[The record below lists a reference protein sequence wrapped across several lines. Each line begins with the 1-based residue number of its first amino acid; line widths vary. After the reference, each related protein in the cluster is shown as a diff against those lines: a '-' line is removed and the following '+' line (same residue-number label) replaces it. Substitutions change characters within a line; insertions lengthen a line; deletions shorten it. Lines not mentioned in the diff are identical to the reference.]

1 MGARVKVVQQNDA
14 FIRQGE
20 WLFVPVPGLFVE
32 EKRIL
37 RHEPLRRRGVE
48 AHVVE
53 ELFRTG
59 GEAVYFS
66 ASKRRV
72 LTVPQFRKLLRER
85 PAAVREDWRIR
96 QREMAAYGRGTVVHP
111 NHRALTLAGWH
122 LILKDT
128 ETCDTARRSP
138 RRGPAGSFFSPLRN
152 IHIAVRRALRFSSL
166 QS

>member
-1 MGARVKVVQQNDA
+1 MNTPRHKNQCARSGVQGTVVQQNEA

-20 WLFVPVPGLFVE
+20 WLFVPVPGLCVE

-72 LTVPQFRKLLRER
+72 LTVPQFRKLLQQR
-85 PAAVREDWRIR
+85 PSAVREDWRIR

-111 NHRALTLAGWH
+111 NYRPLTLAGWH
-122 LILKDT
+122 RILMNT
-128 ETCDTARRSP
+128 ETHAPSMR
-138 RRGPAGSFFSPLRN
+138 
-152 IHIAVRRALRFSSL
+152 HMALL
-166 QS
+166 D